1 MSEQPGPIVLMGSG
15 ETAPAAQKI
24 YHWLFSRIR
33 ARTGD
38 DVRIAILET
47 PAGFEPNSGYVAEQV
62 GAYIQR
68 RLQNFH
74 PRIEIVPAR
83 KKGTA
88 HSPDDPALA
97 ALLYE
102 ADVIFLGPGS
112 PTYAARQLRDS
123 LVWATLRACHRAGAA
138 LMLASAATLAF
149 SRHTMPVYEIYKV
162 GEDLHWQPG
171 LDFFADFGLASVFV
185 SHWNNRD
192 GGEVLDTSRCY
203 VGKARFAEMVELLPG
218 GLAENTVIGIDENT
232 ALVIEPAS
240 RSWQVMGPGSVT
252 IENQQQGATA
262 VATGAIRPLS
272 DFGPF
277 VPPDPVQRGLDPS
290 LWADVLQGRRLA
302 AAARSAQPHP
312 SAAVMALIEQ
322 RQAARAAQDWTA
334 ADRLRA
340 EIAAQGWQV
349 LDTADGPVV
358 EPVAGSRQQEANS
371 R

>member
-1 MSEQPGPIVLMGSG
+1 MSDQPGPLLLMGSG
-15 ETAPAAQKI
+15 ETAPGAQKI

-33 ARTGD
+33 ARTGE
-38 DVRIAILET
+38 DVRVAILET
-47 PAGFEPNSGYVAEQV
+47 PAGFEPNSSYVAGQV

-83 KKGTA
+83 KKGTPY
-88 HSPDDPALA
+88 SPDDPALA
-97 ALLYE
+97 ALLHD

-123 LVWATLRACHRAGAA
+123 RVWATLRACHRAGAA

-149 SRHTMPVYEIYKV
+149 SRYTMPVYEIYKV

-203 VGKARFAEMVELLPG
+203 VGQARYAEMLELLPG
-218 GLAENTVIGIDENT
+218 GLAENCVIGIDENT
-232 ALVIEPAS
+232 ALVVEPAS
-240 RSWQVMGPGSVT
+240 CSWQVMGPGSVT
-252 IENQQQGATA
+252 IQNQHGQIA
-262 VATGAIRPLS
+262 VASGALHPMS

-277 VPPDPVQRGLDPS
+277 ALPAPVERGLDPS
-290 LWADVLQGRRLA
+290 VWADLLEGRRAA
-302 AAARSAQPHP
+302 AAARAAQPHP
-312 SAAVMALIEQ
+312 APAVLALLDQ
-322 RQAARAAQDWTA
+322 RQAARAAQDWAT

-340 EIAAQGWQV
+340 AIAARGWQV
-349 LDTADGPVV
+349 LDTADGPMVK
-358 EPVAGSRQQEANS
+358 PLAISN
-371 R
+371 